1 MLSTIRNGWRE
12 YPRQFWLM
20 FFGMLISTIGSSM
33 IWPFL
38 MVYVSGRLNQP
49 LAVASTLISMN
60 AAVGMVMNFIAGPMT
75 DRVGRKWVLV
85 AALAGN
91 AVVYMLQNQANT
103 FLGFAFA
110 LSLAGAFNPMYRVAS
125 DAMMADLIP
134 QEKRADAYSLLRM
147 SNNLGVA
154 IGPTIGGFVASH
166 SYSTIFYIAAACMLA
181 YSLLLAFGAKETL
194 PAKAFSG
201 EPTAHRQKFAG
212 YGDIFRDKK
221 FLTTIGAFT
230 FCMTGSAVL
239 WVLLAVYLKT
249 NYGIQENLYGFIP
262 ATNAIMVVVF
272 QIAVTRFTVKFQ
284 PVVVMAAG
292 ALFYAVGVGSVYL
305 ANGFWSFWASMVI
318 LTIGELVLIPT
329 TTTYVANLAPP
340 DMRGRYM
347 SIYNLAAAVAMM
359 IGPAVGGFTND
370 NLGPRNIWLVG
381 FSIGIV
387 SPILYLMLSRQQ
399 NRQSAESRMT
409 VE

>member
-399 NRQSAESRMT
+399 NRQSAESRMA

>member
-1 MLSTIRNGWRE
+1 
-12 YPRQFWLM
+12 M

-49 LAVASTLISMN
+49 LAVASTLITMN
-60 AAVGMVMNFIAGPMT
+60 AAVGLVMNFIAGPVI
-75 DRVGRKWVLV
+75 DKLGRKWVLV
-85 AALAGN
+85 FALAGN
-91 AVVYMLQNQANT
+91 AVVYMLQNQADS
-103 FLGFAFA
+103 FAGFALA

-147 SNNLGVA
+147 INNLGVA

-201 EPTAHRQKFAG
+201 EPTARRQKFAG